1 MSYIILKKLVFTRLY
16 FMANLKQFMC
26 HLQINSL
33 VLQATNIDIF
43 GLKITTLIQALLGVM
58 GALPSK
64 SFEVQLPDEEQVR
77 FITSLKIDHNAIVKA
92 FVNVD
97 VTKAE
102 GRQQS
107 DNTSALK
114 LVEDLPGGS

>member
-1 MSYIILKKLVFTRLY
+1 
-16 FMANLKQFMC
+16 MANLKQFMC

-77 FITSLKIDHNAIVKA
+77 FITSLKVDYNAIVKA